1 MDPVNPT
8 DLNHHGD
15 PQAQVPDL
23 GPAIPNGIS
32 NGVSNGI
39 SEDGPHAPETFN
51 PWSVVN
57 LVFHHLAAQGLHPV
71 LGSAGYPGAP
81 AAELLRCLGIQP
93 AAEGNRLVVDGV
105 RQQLADIRAA
115 MFDEA

>member
-1 MDPVNPT
+1 MDPVNPADASHLT
-8 DLNHHGD
+8 
-15 PQAQVPDL
+15 PDL
-23 GPAIPNGIS
+23 GPAVPTGAS
-32 NGVSNGI
+32 SGG
-39 SEDGPHAPETFN
+39 SEGSETYN

-93 AAEGNRLVVDGV
+93 VAEGNRQVVDGV

-115 MFDEA
+115 MLDEA

>member
-1 MDPVNPT
+1 MDHSTPP
-8 DLNHHGD
+8 DSS
-15 PQAQVPDL
+15 PPIPDL
-23 GPAIPNGIS
+23 GPAVPMGS
-32 NGVSNGI
+32 SSGSGSGVESY
-39 SEDGPHAPETFN
+39 N

-93 AAEGNRLVVDGV
+93 AAEGNRQVVDGV

-115 MFDEA
+115 MLDEA

>member
-1 MDPVNPT
+1 MSDNPSGSAPGT
-8 DLNHHGD
+8 
-15 PQAQVPDL
+15 
-23 GPAIPNGIS
+23 GPPASTHDSGA
-32 NGVSNGI
+32 
-39 SEDGPHAPETFN
+39 ETTPETFN

-115 MFDEA
+115 MFDES